1 MIVSFRHRGLE
12 RLYEREDARRLNP
25 NHLPRIKAII
35 SLLDVAME
43 PEDMDVSGLN
53 LHRLRGA
60 GGDTWSV
67 RVSANWR
74 ITFRLNRNGVSDV
87 DLVDYH

>member
-12 RLYEREDARRLNP
+12 RFYDHGDRRRLNP
-25 NHLPRIKAII
+25 NHINRIKAIL
-35 SLLDVAME
+35 SLLDMAHE
-43 PEDMDVSGLN
+43 STELDVSGLY

-60 GGDTWSV
+60 RNDTWSV

-74 ITFRLNRNGVSDV
+74 ITFRFEGGDVSDV

>member
-12 RLYEREDARRLNP
+12 RFYDHGDRRRFDP
-25 NHLPRIKAII
+25 NHVNRIKAIV
-35 SLLDVAME
+35 SLLDSARE
-43 PEDMDVSGLN
+43 PNEMDVNGLY

-60 GGDTWSV
+60 RNDTWSV

-74 ITFRLNRNGVSDV
+74 ITFRFEGSDVSDV

>member
-1 MIVSFRHRGLE
+1 MIVSFRHRGLK
-12 RLYEREDARRLNP
+12 RLYDRGDARRLNP
-25 NHLPRIKAII
+25 DHLPKIKAII
-35 SLLDVAME
+35 SLLEVAMM

-53 LHRLRGA
+53 LHRLRG

-74 ITFRLNRNGVSDV
+74 VTFRFDRNGVSDI

>member
-1 MIVSFRHRGLE
+1 MIVSFRNRGLE
-12 RLYEREDARRLNP
+12 RFYDHGDRRRLNP
-25 NHLPRIKAII
+25 NHINRIKAIL
-35 SLLDVAME
+35 SLLDMARE
-43 PEDMDVSGLN
+43 PTELDVSGLY

-60 GGDTWSV
+60 RYDTWSV

-74 ITFRLNRNGVSDV
+74 ITFRFEGSDVSDV